1 MVKITDSHRE
11 GETLPIPG
19 AAMTA
24 SEFDAWFAREVLPLE
39 SALMQFLERNCRDK
53 AELEDICQDAFI
65 KVYEAAQRE
74 RPKSVKP
81 FVFTIARNI
90 VVDRIRHA
98 QIIPIET
105 ALDLDA
111 LEIASEE
118 PGPERAVIA
127 RDELNR
133 LKAALDRL
141 PRRCREAVTLRKIEG
156 LSMREIAERMG
167 ISVKTVDAHLVEGA
181 AALANFLYADPD
193 LPRRKT

>member
-1 MVKITDSHRE
+1 MVKIMDSNRE
-11 GETLPIPG
+11 GEPLPRPG
-19 AAMTA
+19 AAMTTP
-24 SEFDAWFAREVLPLE
+24 EFDAWFAREVLPLE
-39 SALMQFLERNCRDK
+39 AALMQFLERNCRDK

-81 FVFTIARNI
+81 FVFAVARNI

-98 QIIPIET
+98 RIIPIET
-105 ALDLDA
+105 ALDLDT

-118 PGPERAVIA
+118 PGPERTVIA

-133 LKAALDRL
+133 LKAALERL
-141 PRRCREAVTLRKIEG
+141 PKRCREAVTLRKIEG
-156 LSMREIAERMG
+156 LSMREIAARMG

-181 AALANFLYADPD
+181 ATLANILYAEPVD
-193 LPRRKT
+193 LRRKP